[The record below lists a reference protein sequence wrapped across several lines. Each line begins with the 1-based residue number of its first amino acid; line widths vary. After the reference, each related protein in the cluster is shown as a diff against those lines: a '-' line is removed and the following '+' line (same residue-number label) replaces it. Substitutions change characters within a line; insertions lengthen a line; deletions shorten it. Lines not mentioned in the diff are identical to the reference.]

1 MFFIRHER
9 WYSGTLFNH
18 YQRSAISS
26 NRHMKIEKLIPF
38 QYTGKAS
45 TTSYTIEASNSSEAH
60 EIFMNAREKLLHV
73 NEWHALAGAA
83 TAVFQLTD
91 ANGIEVDRPVQAGDY
106 FRINIPG
113 PNNVKGGG
121 FDWVRVEEVEEQIK
135 HHYHVWAAI
144 KVRPSSPPIEGDE
157 KTAHF
162 FSDEATSSFL
172 VERRGLSVVASVFG
186 RNEKPNNETE
196 GIFDVLR
203 NTIVAV
209 SAMLGFSKPQWK
221 SLVKGI
227 LKSSDVRNINPE
239 NNTENLNQKV
249 S

>member
-1 MFFIRHER
+1 
-9 WYSGTLFNH
+9 
-18 YQRSAISS
+18 
-26 NRHMKIEKLIPF
+26 MKIESLIPF

-45 TTSYTIEASNSSEAH
+45 TTSYSIEASDLDQAH
-60 EIFMNAREKLLHV
+60 KIFLNAREKLLHV

-91 ANGIEVDRPVQAGDY
+91 DTGKEIDRAVQAGDF

-113 PNNVKGGG
+113 PDNAKANG
-121 FDWVRVEEVEEQIK
+121 FDWVRVEEVEEQLK
-135 HHYHVWAAI
+135 HHYHVWVAI
-144 KVRPSSPPIEGDE
+144 KVRPAAPPIEGNE

-162 FSDEATSSFL
+162 FSNEATSSFL
-172 VERRGLSVVASVFG
+172 VERRGLTIIASVFG
-186 RNEKPNNETE
+186 RNEKPNNENE
-196 GIFDVLR
+196 GVFDIVR

-227 LKSSDVRNINPE
+227 LKSSYVRGIHAVNKNE
-239 NNTENLNQKV
+239 GLSQKA